1 VTARGVVLFSTRRRF
16 PDPAHGDLR
25 IHPRN
30 ETQPPLWG
38 GAPRWIDRRR
48 LRYKRFPALSFDEIK
63 DRLKTGDIILFH
75 KTTRSSLLD
84 AIELDFVSPLFFQA
98 NEFRHSGVILRDGD
112 DIQVLECAEESHS
125 GYSAASYPTGG
136 NGIRI
141 VPLEPLLEAYTQD
154 NGLPHYGVRLISRE
168 IPHARIIEVLN
179 QYGPVNY
186 LKMQRSI
193 PLFLTKFLV
202 PDSIRRRLLHAYR
215 HEMMCSEF
223 VHSVLNRCGA
233 LADYP
238 SKLLAPYSIEDDRFF
253 RRLEIVPFSEIIRFT
268 WPSGTST

>member
-1 VTARGVVLFSTRRRF
+1 ML
-16 PDPAHGDLR
+16 
-25 IHPRN
+25 
-30 ETQPPLWG
+30 PPG
-38 GAPRWIDRRR
+38 SVGASRWIDRRR
-48 LRYKRFPALSFDEIK
+48 LRYKRFPTLSFDEIR

-75 KTTRSSLLD
+75 KTTRTSLLD
-84 AIELDFVSPLFFQA
+84 SIELDFVSPLFFPA
-98 NEFRHSGVILRDGD
+98 NEFRHSGIIVRDGEN
-112 DIQVLECAEESHS
+112 IQVLECAEESHS
-125 GYSAASYPTGG
+125 GYDAASYPTGG

-141 VPLEPLLEAYTQD
+141 VPLEPLLEAYTRD

-168 IPHARIIEVLN
+168 IPANRIAEVVK

-193 PLFLTKFLV
+193 PLFLTKFFV
-202 PDSIRRRLLHAYR
+202 PYSIRRRLLHAYR

-253 RRLEIVPFSEIIRFT
+253 RRLEVVPFSEIIRFT
-268 WPSGTST
+268 WPAGTAG